1 MNRFENPEAKVSK
14 FLIEVPHEADTLE
27 CTRVVHIFL
36 STGSHFLTHAEW
48 GCKDGVHSAWMLVD
62 VDSKAEAMAIVP
74 PAFRASTRIVGLT
87 RFTLAEIE
95 PALKKLTARAEAERA
110 RRG

>member
-1 MNRFENPEAKVSK
+1 MPK

-27 CTRVVHIFL
+27 CTRVVHVFL
-36 STGSHFLTHAEW
+36 STGSHFLTNAEW
-48 GCKDGVHSAWMLVD
+48 GCKSGVHSAWMLVD
-62 VDSKAEAMAIVP
+62 MDNKADALAIVP
-74 PAFRASTRIVGLT
+74 PAFRTHARVVGLT

-95 PALKKLTARAEAERA
+95 PALRKLEERA